1 PNIVFRLAEVT
12 SIDKQHK
19 TVHTTAGEIPYDY
32 LVIAT
37 GATTNFY
44 GNKNLETKSLTLK
57 SIPEALTMRSAILQ
71 QFENAV
77 IQSAGKPENQHL
89 NFIIVGGGPTGVE
102 LAGALAEIKKNVL
115 PADYRELDPAKM
127 EVHLVEGSGRVLPT
141 MSEKSSRLAKKY
153 LEQLGV
159 KVWLNTLVN
168 DYTGHELLL
177 KDGSSIAAENVIWT
191 AGVKG
196 ATINGINPDAITKG
210 NRILVDG
217 FNQIIGEENI
227 YAIGDIALMQADGAY
242 PNGHPGVAQVAMQ
255 QADNLVSNFKRIHN
269 NKTQQSFIYRNKG
282 NMATVGRH
290 RAVVDLPFYSFGG
303 YFAWYIWM
311 FIHLMSLVGFRNRF
325 MVFINWMWNYIT
337 YDRAL
342 RIIINNTGST
352 KQTE

>member
-1 PNIVFRLAEVT
+1 
-12 SIDKQHK
+12 
-19 TVHTTAGEIPYDY
+19 
-32 LVIAT
+32 
-37 GATTNFY
+37 
-44 GNKNLETKSLTLK
+44 
-57 SIPEALTMRSAILQ
+57 
-71 QFENAV
+71 
-77 IQSAGKPENQHL
+77 
-89 NFIIVGGGPTGVE
+89 
-102 LAGALAEIKKNVL
+102 
-115 PADYRELDPAKM
+115 
-127 EVHLVEGSGRVLPT
+127 
-141 MSEKSSRLAKKY
+141 
-153 LEQLGV
+153 
-159 KVWLNTLVN
+159 
-168 DYTGHELLL
+168 
-177 KDGSSIAAENVIWT
+177 
-191 AGVKG
+191 
-196 ATINGINPDAITKG
+196 
-210 NRILVDG
+210 
-217 FNQIIGEENI
+217 
-227 YAIGDIALMQADGAY
+227 MQTDGAY